1 MIIVLPPDLM
11 QRRYSEIAGRFS
23 MPARHLFWLL
33 VAVAADGRIRE
44 ERLRAALTQSGHDW
58 IPAQV
63 QAFLKELASAH
74 CLTFRRVTEE
84 FPTLRI
90 SEWP

>member
-1 MIIVLPPDLM
+1 MIIVLAPDLG
-11 QRRYSEIAGRFS
+11 QRRYTEIADRVS
-23 MPARHLFWLL
+23 MPARHLFWVL
-33 VAVAADGRIRE
+33 VAVSEDGRIGQDT
-44 ERLRAALTQSGHDW
+44 LRAAITQSGHDW

-74 CLTFRRVTEE
+74 CLTFRRVMEE

-90 SEWP
+90 SERP

>member
-1 MIIVLPPDLM
+1 MIIVLAPDLK
-11 QRRYSEIAGRFS
+11 QRRYSEIAERVS

-58 IPAQV
+58 TPAQV
-63 QAFLKELASAH
+63 QVFLQELATAR
-74 CLTFRRVTEE
+74 CLAFR
-84 FPTLRI
+84 
-90 SEWP
+90 